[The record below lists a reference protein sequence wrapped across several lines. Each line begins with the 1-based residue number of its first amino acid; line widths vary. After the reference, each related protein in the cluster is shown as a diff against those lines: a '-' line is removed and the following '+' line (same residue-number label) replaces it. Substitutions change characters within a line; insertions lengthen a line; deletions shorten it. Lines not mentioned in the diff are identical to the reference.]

1 MVDLEGGAGG
11 GGMCG
16 WGRSVV
22 GLESHSL
29 EFYFNRVYFVC
40 AAVSSLSS
48 LDKKFTVYFW
58 LWAQLLNKAQG
69 EI

>member
-29 EFYFNRVYFVC
+29 EFYFNRVLLRVCGCFV
-40 AAVSSLSS
+40 AVLS
-48 LDKKFTVYFW
+48 
-58 LWAQLLNKAQG
+58 
-69 EI
+69 